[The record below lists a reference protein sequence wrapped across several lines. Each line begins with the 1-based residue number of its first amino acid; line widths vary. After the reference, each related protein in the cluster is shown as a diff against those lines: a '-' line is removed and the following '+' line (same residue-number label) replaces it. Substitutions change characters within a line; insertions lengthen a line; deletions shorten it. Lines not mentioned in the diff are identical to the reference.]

1 MYKLLVILYVV
12 CYACYIFYTR
22 EPDYFDGEI
31 ATANI
36 KIDQLTKSEV
46 AVFNVMDKTYFVNAS
61 YPLRKL
67 IQNEQVHVIFKVNEP
82 EVAVVYSFW
91 GYWFKWGELL
101 MSSILLLVLF
111 YFSVSITNNPSPE
124 SLYEQQ
130 NYVETPQRKY
140 S

>member
-1 MYKLLVILYVV
+1 MYKLLIVLYVV

-31 ATANI
+31 ATATI
-36 KIDQLTKSEV
+36 TIDQSTKSEF
-46 AVFNVMDKTYFVNAS
+46 AVFTVMNKTYQVNAS

-67 IQNEQVHVIFKVNEP
+67 VQNEEVKVIYKVSEP
-82 EVAVVYSFW
+82 EVAVVYGFW

-101 MSSILLLVLF
+101 MSSILLIALF
-111 YFSVSITNNPSPE
+111 YLSVSITNNPSPE
-124 SLYEQQ
+124 SLYHQQ

>member
-1 MYKLLVILYVV
+1 MYKLLIVLYFV

-31 ATANI
+31 ATATITINPS
-36 KIDQLTKSEV
+36 TKSEF
-46 AVFNVMDKTYFVNAS
+46 AVFTVMNKTYQVNAS

-67 IQNEQVHVIFKVNEP
+67 VQNEELKVIYKVSEP

-101 MSSILLLVLF
+101 MSSILLLALF
-111 YFSVSITNNPSPE
+111 YLSVSITNNPSPE
-124 SLYEQQ
+124 SLYQQQ

>member
-1 MYKLLVILYVV
+1 MLIVLYVV

-31 ATANI
+31 ATATI
-36 KIDQLTKSEV
+36 TIDQSTKSEF
-46 AVFNVMDKTYFVNAS
+46 AVFTVMNKTYQVNAS

-67 IQNEQVHVIFKVNEP
+67 VQNEEVKVIYKVSEP
-82 EVAVVYSFW
+82 EVAVVYAFW

-101 MSSILLLVLF
+101 MSSILLIALF
-111 YFSVSITNNPSPE
+111 YLSVSITNNPSPE
-124 SLYEQQ
+124 SLYHQQ

>member
-1 MYKLLVILYVV
+1 MYKLLIILYVV

-31 ATANI
+31 VMATI
-36 KIDQLTKSEV
+36 KIDQSTKS
-46 AVFNVMDKTYFVNAS
+46 KTAIFSLKHKSYSVDAS
-61 YPLRKL
+61 YPWRIL
-67 IQNEQVHVIFKVNEP
+67 NENEKVKMIYKVNEP
-82 EVAVVYSFW
+82 EKAVVYSYW

-101 MSSILLLVLF
+101 MSSILLIALF

>member
-1 MYKLLVILYVV
+1 MYKLLIVLYVV

-31 ATANI
+31 ATATI
-36 KIDQLTKSEV
+36 IIDPSTKSEF
-46 AVFNVMDKTYFVNAS
+46 AVFNVMSKTYQVNAS

-67 IQNEQVHVIFKVNEP
+67 VQNEEVKVIYKVSEP
-82 EVAVVYSFW
+82 EVAVVYRFW

-101 MSSILLLVLF
+101 MSSILLVALF
-111 YFSVSITNNPSPE
+111 YLSLSITNNPSPE
-124 SLYEQQ
+124 SLYHQQ

>member
-31 ATANI
+31 TTATI
-36 KIDQLTKSEV
+36 KIDELSNSEI
-46 AVFNVMDKTYFVNAS
+46 AVFNVMNKTYIVDAS

-67 IQNEQVHVIFKVNEP
+67 IPNEKVHVIYKVNEP
-82 EVAVVYSFW
+82 DIAVVYSFW

-101 MSSILLLVLF
+101 MSSILLLALF
-111 YFSVSITNNPSPE
+111 YLSVSITNNPSPE

>member
-1 MYKLLVILYVV
+1 MYKLLIILYVV

-31 ATANI
+31 VMATI
-36 KIDQLTKSEV
+36 KINQSTKSTT
-46 AVFNVMDKTYFVNAS
+46 AIFSLKNKTYSVDAS
-61 YPLRKL
+61 YPLRNLKE
-67 IQNEQVHVIFKVNEP
+67 NDKVKVIYKVSEP
-82 EVAVVYSFW
+82 EKAIVYSVW
-91 GYWFKWGELL
+91 GYWFRWGELL
-101 MSSILLLVLF
+101 MSSILVIALF
-111 YFSVSITNNPSPE
+111 YFSVSITNNPSQE

>member
-1 MYKLLVILYVV
+1 VV

-31 ATANI
+31 TTAMIKVDSSTQSATA
-36 KIDQLTKSEV
+36 
-46 AVFNVMDKTYFVNAS
+46 VFDIMNKTYLVDAS

-67 IQNEQVHVIFKVNEP
+67 NSNQKVNVIYKVSEP
-82 EVAVVYSFW
+82 ETAVVYSFW

-101 MSSILLLVLF
+101 MSSILLIALF
-111 YFSVSITNNPSPE
+111 YLSVSITNNPSPE